1 MKRRDLFKT
10 AAAGAATLTAQA
22 QHTGH
27 NAPPAASAKAPAW
40 KPQLFDDHQNATVVA
55 ISDLMIPATD
65 TPGAKAAR
73 VNEYIDLILAEGG
86 AERRARFI
94 EGLGMLDG
102 VSIREHNRPF
112 VQNTPDQQ
120 RAILTRL
127 SNSGDAFFLLA
138 KRLTIEGYY
147 SSRQGIAELNK
158 GSRVPK
164 TFGCAGADH

>member
-10 AAAGAATLTAQA
+10 AAAGAATLTAHA

-27 NAPPAASAKAPAW
+27 NAPAAPSAKAPAW
-40 KPQLFDDHQNATVVA
+40 KPQLFDDHQNATVIA
-55 ISDLMIPATD
+55 LSDLIIPATD

-73 VNEYIDLILAEGG
+73 VNEYVDLILAEGG

-102 VSIREHNRPF
+102 VALREHSRPF
-112 VQNTPDQQ
+112 VRCTPEQQ
-120 RAILTRL
+120 TAILARL
-127 SNSGDAFFLLA
+127 SKSGDAFFLLA

-158 GSRVPK
+158 GGRVPK
-164 TFGCAGADH
+164 TFGCTGADH